1 MDGAAVGNRIIVLGC
16 PGSGKTTLAESL
28 HARTGLPLF
37 HLDSIWWKADRT
49 HISREEFDRRL
60 QTILHGERWII
71 DGDYSRTY
79 EPRFSRCDTVVFLD
93 CSEEECMAGIRER
106 VGKPRPDMPWTEERL
121 DPELTEL
128 VRRYRAENRPALVR
142 LIGKYP
148 DRRVFIF
155 KTRAQAQAWV
165 SRL

>member
-1 MDGAAVGNRIIVLGC
+1 
-16 PGSGKTTLAESL
+16 
-28 HARTGLPLF
+28 
-37 HLDSIWWKADRT
+37 
-49 HISREEFDRRL
+49 
-60 QTILHGERWII
+60 
-71 DGDYSRTY
+71 
-79 EPRFSRCDTVVFLD
+79 
-93 CSEEECMAGIRER
+93 MAGIRER

-155 KTRAQAQAWV
+155 KTRAQSQAWV